1 MPVQGKWLKS
11 YIKCEWPS
19 DETWL
24 MQKENMRLLNYVK
37 NEFFAQKWKCLK
49 KPLKCCILIYFG
61 YHMVNIGLFIQYAD
75 FQRYGG
81 RVSLKKHAFYKI

>member
-37 NEFFAQKWKCLK
+37 NEFFAQKWKCVKKTLK
-49 KPLKCCILIYFG
+49 MLQI
-61 YHMVNIGLFIQYAD
+61 NIFRLS
-75 FQRYGG
+75 YGEY
-81 RVSLKKHAFYKI
+81 RIIHSVC